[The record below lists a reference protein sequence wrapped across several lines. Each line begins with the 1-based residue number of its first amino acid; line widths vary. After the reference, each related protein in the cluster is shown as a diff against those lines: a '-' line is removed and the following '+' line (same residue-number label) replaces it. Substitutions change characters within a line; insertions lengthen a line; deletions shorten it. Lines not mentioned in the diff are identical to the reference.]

1 MSRKSKIQAVI
12 DRYYDRLLDA
22 AQHHRVE
29 EIEQLHRALRLFRLA
44 LYELQECEALL
55 YACIETHVG
64 SAGSLLSFR
73 PADPLFI
80 DNHDTGGEP

>member
-1 MSRKSKIQAVI
+1 MSRKSKIQDAI

-22 AQHHRVE
+22 AQHNRIE
-29 EIEQLHRALRLFRLA
+29 ELEQLHRASRLFRLA

-55 YACIETHVG
+55 YASTQTHMG

-80 DNHDTGGEP
+80 DNHDMGGEP